1 MKKKILLLTTL
12 TATTLSLVVT
22 FLVAGNK
29 SAEGFALGSPNS
41 SYTAI
46 INKSNML
53 IQTDSDSKTFG
64 FQLHGGSEYGF
75 AYLSDTTKYHT
86 DITGTYSD
94 YAFSWDADFSATFAF
109 QMTEQTGHY
118 TINGKDKV
126 LRGFPSISSLEI
138 VYANPQ
144 GGAFYHKD
152 TSGWSGTQVVIDE
165 SKAEKRLTLTPK
177 GALAA
182 LNEFGYV
189 ASPGYVM
196 YIKSI
201 TFNYS
206 C

>member
-12 TATTLSLVVT
+12 TATTLSLVAT
-22 FLVAGNK
+22 FLVAGNR
-29 SAEGFALGSPNS
+29 STEGFALGTPNS

-53 IQTDSDSKTFG
+53 VQTDSDSNTFG

-126 LRGFPSISSLEI
+126 LRGFPSITSVEI

-144 GGAFYHKD
+144 GGTLYRKD
-152 TSGWSGTQVVIDE
+152 ISGWSGQEVAIDE
-165 SKAEKRLTLTPK
+165 SKTEKRLTITK
-177 GALAA
+177 NGDVADR
-182 LNEFGYV
+182 NEYGYV
-189 ASPGYVM
+189 ASPGYAM
-196 YIKSI
+196 FIKSI

>member
-1 MKKKILLLTTL
+1 MKKKVLLLTTVA
-12 TATTLSLVVT
+12 ATTLT
-22 FLVAGNK
+22 LVAAFVLAANTY
-29 SAEGFALGSPNS
+29 SDGFAIQASNS
-41 SYTAI
+41 DYTAT

-53 IQTDSDSKTFG
+53 VQTDSDSNTFG

-94 YAFSWDADFSATFAF
+94 YAFSWDADFSSTFAF
-109 QMTEQTGHY
+109 RMDAPTDHY
-118 TINGKDKV
+118 IVKGKDKV
-126 LRGFPSISSLEI
+126 LRGFPSISKLEI

-144 GGAFYHKD
+144 GGAFYMKD
-152 TSGWSGTQVVIDE
+152 YAGWSGSETVIDE
-165 SKAEKRLTLTPK
+165 SKSEKRLTLTPT
-177 GALAA
+177 GSQAA

-189 ASPGYVM
+189 ASPGYAM

>member
-1 MKKKILLLTTL
+1 MNKKILLFTTL

-22 FLVAGNK
+22 FLVAGNR

-53 IQTDSDSKTFG
+53 VQTDSDSNTFG

-109 QMTEQTGHY
+109 QMAEQTGHY

-126 LRGFPSISSLEI
+126 LRGFPSISSVEI

-144 GGAFYHKD
+144 GGTLYRKD
-152 TSGWSGTQVVIDE
+152 ISGWSGTEVVIDE
-165 SKAEKRLTLTPK
+165 GKTEKRLTLTK
-177 GALAA
+177 TGDVAER
-182 LNEFGYV
+182 NEYGYV
-189 ASPGYVM
+189 ASPGNVM

>member
-12 TATTLSLVVT
+12 ATATLTSVMAFMVI
-22 FLVAGNK
+22 AN
-29 SAEGFALGSPNS
+29 AHNEGLALRASNTE
-41 SYTAI
+41 YTAA

-53 IQTDSDSKTFG
+53 VQTDSDSNTFG

-109 QMTEQTGHY
+109 QMAEQTGHY

-126 LRGFPSISSLEI
+126 LRGFPSITSIEI

-144 GGAFYHKD
+144 GGTLYRKD
-152 TSGWSGTQVVIDE
+152 IGGWSGKEVVIDE
-165 SKAEKRLTLTPK
+165 SKTEKRLTLTK
-177 GALAA
+177 NGDVADR
-182 LNEFGYV
+182 NEYGYV
-189 ASPGYVM
+189 ASSGNVM